1 MVTAEELARHEA
13 IIEASPDLSALRSN
27 LKAQSSSVLQRG
39 ISIPGEKAL
48 LSRNGALCPN
58 DSALLV
64 FDPWA
69 PGWHRCPACG
79 TTDGGERQRRHF
91 ARYQH
96 LWAAAQSAQLAA
108 TGLSAGDD
116 ALVRGAAKVIEG
128 YAGYD
133 QYPNQD
139 NVLGP
144 ARLFFSTY
152 LESIWTTDVLS
163 AAFLLRDAGVLDER
177 VVGVMD
183 LIADE
188 AAALIGEFNEGF
200 SNRQVWHNAALAAVA
215 CWFED
220 EELAARAIESEA
232 GLLAQ
237 LAHGFGTDGTWHEG
251 ENYHLFSLQG
261 MLRGIRWAAQAGVDM
276 LGDPALATRLS
287 LALRAPI
294 LTALPDL
301 TFPARQD
308 ARYGVSLAQPMY
320 LELWEAGLGLLEGRD
335 GAEEGGMQNWLR
347 ELYAL
352 PAQPALELDSWLYEA
367 GEPAPARRSRES
379 LSWQVLMAG
388 LPGLAEEEADISA
401 QSTLLEEAGLAI
413 LRHGSRYVSLEGG
426 PWAGGHGHPD
436 RLHLTLHDSGIHW
449 LPDPGTDTYLQR
461 DLFWYRST
469 LAHNAPML
477 DGRSQKWGHADV
489 RAFDAGSDGWAW
501 IRAEWAD
508 ITRTVVTSSGYVLDL
523 VQLAGGDERTMD
535 LPWHLAG
542 DTRVITPGHWEQEEV
557 PGEFIHD
564 GARFSPDEAG
574 PVIVR
579 ATRDGHELDLVLP
592 AGTTLRRAVAPGVPG
607 APETPFYLVTA
618 RGKGLSVAAVVAPA
632 GTVTAVALAA
642 AGARVTLARG
652 EDLHAEI
659 SDGWQVSSTDT
670 SVQLGGRRPRVTEFE
685 PLVNRVRKEP
695 ERGVALHVPEPPA
708 LDGSMD
714 GFDDGELLHIDHE
727 DQYRRSEEPYPGA
740 EVFSAVAFVNWDADA
755 LYVAVDVHKE
765 ELTFRPAD
773 ATPLEFDNEPDDIH
787 SDGIQVHLSDGA
799 ENSWGVLMVPESGGT
814 VRMRPT
820 GSVSPAPVEASAA
833 WEETDSG
840 YRVTM
845 ALTPPFWDDAV
856 LARKVRF
863 DLLVNEMRPGRE
875 RRAGQLTWSGGG
887 GWVWLRGDRQ
897 DSSRLGILELT

>member
-1 MVTAEELARHEA
+1 MVTAEDLAQREST
-13 IIEASPDLSALRSN
+13 IEASPALSALRSN
-27 LKAQSSSVLQRG
+27 LQAQSSSVLQRG
-39 ISIPGEKAL
+39 IAIPDDKAL
-48 LSRNGALCPN
+48 LSRNGAVCPN
-58 DSALLV
+58 DSTLLM

-69 PGWHRCPACG
+69 PGWHRCPSCG
-79 TTDGGERQRRHF
+79 TTEGGERRRRYF

-96 LWAAAQSAQLAA
+96 LWAAAQAAQLAA
-108 TGLSAGDD
+108 VGLSAGDD

-128 YAGYD
+128 YSGYD

-152 LESIWTTDVLS
+152 LESIWTTDMLS

-183 LIADE
+183 RIADE

-220 EELAARAIESEA
+220 EELAARAIESES

-261 MLRGIRWAAQAGVDM
+261 MLRGIRWAAQAGVDV
-276 LGDPALATRLS
+276 LADPVLATRLS
-287 LALRAPI
+287 AALRAPM

-308 ARYGVSLAQPMY
+308 ARYGVSLGQPMY
-320 LELWEAGLGLLEGRD
+320 LELWEVGLGLLEGRD
-335 GAEEGGMQNWLR
+335 GSELDGMQQWLL
-347 ELYAL
+347 ELYST
-352 PAQPALELDSWLYEA
+352 PAQPALEFDSWLYEA
-367 GEPAPARRSRES
+367 RMPVPERRSRES
-379 LSWQVLMAG
+379 LSWQVLMSG
-388 LPGLAEEEADISA
+388 LPELSEEEADALSA
-401 QSTLLEEAGLAI
+401 SALLEEAGLAV

-426 PWAGGHGHPD
+426 PWAAGHGHPD
-436 RLHLTLHDSGIHW
+436 RLHLTLHDDGVHW
-449 LPDPGTDTYLQR
+449 LPDPGTGTYVQR

-477 DGRSQKWGHADV
+477 DRRSQQWGHADV
-489 RAFDAGSDGWAW
+489 RAFDTGSDGWAW
-501 IRAEWAD
+501 ARAEWKEL
-508 ITRTVVTSSGYVLDL
+508 TRTVVTSPDYVLDL
-523 VQLAGGDERTMD
+523 VQLASAEERVLE

-542 DTRVITPGHWEQEEV
+542 DTRVITAGRWEQEDVE
-557 PGEFIHD
+557 GEFTHD
-564 GARFSPDEAG
+564 GARFVPAEAG

-579 ATRDGHELDLVLP
+579 ATRDEHELDLVLP
-592 AGTTLRRAVAPGVPG
+592 SGTTLLRAMAPGVPG
-607 APETPFYLVTA
+607 AAESLFYLVSA
-618 RGKGLSVAAVVAPA
+618 RGKALSLAAVVAHA
-632 GTVTAVALAA
+632 GRVTDVTVTGS
-642 AGARVTLARG
+642 GAKVTLERG
-652 EDLHAEI
+652 EDLHAEMT
-659 SDGWQVSSTDT
+659 DGWQVSTPDT
-670 SVQLGGRRPRVTEFE
+670 NVQLAGRRPKVTEFE
-685 PLVNRVRKEP
+685 PLVNRVRKDP

-740 EVFSAVAFVNWDADA
+740 EVFSAVAFVNWDREA
-755 LYVAVDVHKE
+755 LYVAVDVHKD
-765 ELTFRPAD
+765 ELTFRPPD
-773 ATPLEFDNEPDDIH
+773 APPLEFDNEPDDIH
-787 SDGIQVHLSDGA
+787 SDGIQLHLGDEAG
-799 ENSWGVLMVPESGGT
+799 NSWGVLMVPEPGGT
-814 VRMRPT
+814 VRMRPAGT
-820 GSVSPAPVEASAA
+820 ASPAPVEASAA

-845 ALTPPFWDDAV
+845 ALAPPSWDDVAI
-856 LARKVRF
+856 ARKVRF
-863 DLLVNEMRPGRE
+863 DLIVNEMRPGRE

-897 DSSRLGILELT
+897 EYSKLGILELT